1 MEIAVDASVLI
12 AVVAEEPEKATLIDL
27 TAGSSLITP
36 ASTHWE
42 IGNAFSAMI
51 KRKRIT
57 IAEAEKAIENYNQ
70 IAIRF
75 VDIDLVEALRLA
87 EMLTIY
93 AYDAYLLKC
102 AQASNCALLTLD
114 HGLVRA
120 AKRANIKVLE
130 V

>member
-27 TAGSSLITP
+27 TAGSSSITP

-87 EMLTIY
+87 EDADVFTLTMRTY
-93 AYDAYLLKC
+93 
-102 AQASNCALLTLD
+102 
-114 HGLVRA
+114 
-120 AKRANIKVLE
+120 
-130 V
+130 